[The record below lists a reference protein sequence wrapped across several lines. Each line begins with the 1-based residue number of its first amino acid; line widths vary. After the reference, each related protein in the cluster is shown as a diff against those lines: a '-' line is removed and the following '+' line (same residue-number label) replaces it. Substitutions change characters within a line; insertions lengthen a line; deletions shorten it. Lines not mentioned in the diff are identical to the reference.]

1 MATEHIPVL
10 FRAPTSDAA
19 SAAAKAWAKAEGIR
33 VRTVARVERREDM
46 EPWWTSLAPGV
57 MPEMLIPWQV
67 TLAVDPTTVR
77 PGIEVT
83 Q

>member
-10 FRAPTSDAA
+10 FRAPTADAA
-19 SAAAKAWAKAEGIR
+19 REAAKAWARAEGIR
-33 VRTVARVERREDM
+33 VRTIARVDRREDM

-67 TLAVDPTTVR
+67 TLAVDPATVR
-77 PGIEVT
+77 PGIT
-83 Q
+83 L